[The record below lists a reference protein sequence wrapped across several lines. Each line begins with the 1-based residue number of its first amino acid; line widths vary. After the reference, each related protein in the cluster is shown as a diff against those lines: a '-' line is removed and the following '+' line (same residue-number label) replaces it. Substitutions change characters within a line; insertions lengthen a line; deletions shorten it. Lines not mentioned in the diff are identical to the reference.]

1 MKANPYH
8 QYKLTQVQ
16 TATQDKLLIMLLE
29 GAIRFANQGRVYI
42 TEKNYV
48 KANESLKRA
57 QDIVDELISSL
68 NFEVGDIAINLYKLY
83 DYLKMTLI
91 EANIKK
97 DPAKI
102 DNALKLFNEIKE
114 MWEEVI
120 KKSKGQNIERNGN
133 KNEGFY

>member
-16 TATQDKLLIMLLE
+16 TATQDRLLIMLLE
-29 GAIRFANQGRVYI
+29 GAIRFSNQGRVYI

-68 NFEVGDIAINLYKLY
+68 NFEVGDIAVNLYKLY

-97 DPAKI
+97 DPARI
-102 DNALKLFNEIKE
+102 DNALRLFNEIKK
-114 MWEEVI
+114 MWEEVV
-120 KKSKGQNIERNGN
+120 KKSKEQNMKPHNGGIN
-133 KNEGFY
+133 V

>member
-1 MKANPYH
+1 
-8 QYKLTQVQ
+8 
-16 TATQDKLLIMLLE
+16 MLLE
-29 GAIRFANQGRVYI
+29 GAIKFSNQGRVYI

-97 DPAKI
+97 DPTKI

-114 MWEEVI
+114 MWEEVV
-120 KKSKGQNIERNGN
+120 KKSKEQNMKPYSGGINV
-133 KNEGFY
+133 